1 MTGKVALVT
10 GASSGIGKGIA
21 VALAERG
28 MQVVGCARRVEAIPQ
43 HANIQAYRVD
53 LQHEDQIL
61 EMWGQIRATHGGVD
75 VLVNNA
81 GVALDAPLTSGRTED
96 WRRMLDVNVL
106 ALSICTREAVIDM
119 RKRGNDGQILHIS
132 SMSAHRVPCWSGVYA
147 ASKFAVR
154 ALTEGLRKELRDEG
168 SSIRVCSI
176 SPGSVDTPIHPDDYG
191 NRDPKVRILEVEDI
205 VSAALYVLAQPPRVD
220 VHDILMRS
228 VDQKE

>member
-1 MTGKVALVT
+1 MKGKVALVT
-10 GASSGIGKGIA
+10 GASSGIGEGIA

-28 MQVVGCARRVEAIPQ
+28 MRVVACARRVEAIPQ
-43 HANIQAYRVD
+43 HANIEPYRVD
-53 LQHEDQIL
+53 LRHEDQIL
-61 EMWGQIRATHGGVD
+61 DMWGRIRGTQGGVD

-81 GVALDAPLTSGRTED
+81 GVALDSPLTSGSTD
-96 WRRMLDVNVL
+96 AWRQMLEVNVL
-106 ALSICTREAVIDM
+106 ALSICTREAVTDM
-119 RKRGNDGQILHIS
+119 RARGDDGQILHIS
-132 SMSAHRVPCWSGVYA
+132 SMSAYRVPCWSGVYA

-154 ALTEGLRKELRDEG
+154 ALTEGLRKELRALG

-191 NRDPKVRILEVEDI
+191 NRDPSVRILHVEDL